1 VTSADE
7 DTLVADVDAYVA
19 AHGDEHDEHGH
30 SHDEH
35 DDSSHDDEASAVTT
49 EHGSVLWR
57 EFARAATGVWGGCCV
72 EFDADGV
79 AQDIPL
85 RYVHGVGRVPAQN
98 MPFREQELDWMTKN
112 TTESNDG
119 GDGLVINTKRAMPTI
134 GNEDAIS
141 SCGGAEWGEHV
152 AFVEDEPLCILRGAN
167 EDKTVLPDGSFSAG
181 SRFLRTESNATDAA
195 HHCLAH
201 PDDPDARTR
210 VVHRVR
216 RCEKENA
223 SGDDDTPLFR
233 WRTESIEVWR
243 EQRGVNNGG
252 PKCVAPFSNDAI
264 LAKSALVSD
273 ASRWR
278 CVPESSA
285 VYFLMW
291 DDDEYATDATDADQK
306 SFFTMLADAGEAENL
321 VFLDGGDGGGDG
333 DGDLNLSAAV
343 SRCASSLETS
353 VLLSL
358 GFAVVAYAL
367 VGAAGYATFGDATR
381 DNVLLNL
388 GSPALDAAMAV
399 YQAICFPPTFHSLRG
414 VAYAL
419 VDGGDADF
427 PGRGAHAARVFAMLA
442 AAATVAATL
451 PHSERIF
458 AVTGAVGVA
467 AVCYAFPVAMWVRV
481 SGGGVG
487 GGGVES
493 PRARTD
499 RTAPA
504 AALAAGVALSALG
517 LWAALEDE
525 EG

>member
-1 VTSADE
+1 MSSALAATTRAPAARALARAPPSRARRVGTPYVAAAPRPRSRSHPSPSSFRGPSGRVGAGSGGDLPTDDASVTSADE

-35 DDSSHDDEASAVTT
+35 DDSSHDDDASAVTT

-233 WRTESIEVWR
+233 WRTESIEVWF

-321 VFLDGGDGGGDG
+321 VFLDGGGGDG
-333 DGDLNLSAAV
+333 DGDGDETGRGEKKNRSAAD
-343 SRCASSLETS
+343 SLDGL
-353 VLLSL
+353 VRLP
-358 GFAVVAYAL
+358 GNVWVYCGYAGAHDVG
-367 VGAAGYATFGDATR
+367 VGA
-381 DNVLLNL
+381 
-388 GSPALDAAMAV
+388 
-399 YQAICFPPTFHSLRG
+399 
-414 VAYAL
+414 
-419 VDGGDADF
+419 GG
-427 PGRGAHAARVFAMLA
+427 
-442 AAATVAATL
+442 
-451 PHSERIF
+451 
-458 AVTGAVGVA
+458 
-467 AVCYAFPVAMWVRV
+467 
-481 SGGGVG
+481 
-487 GGGVES
+487 
-493 PRARTD
+493 
-499 RTAPA
+499 
-504 AALAAGVALSALG
+504 
-517 LWAALEDE
+517 E
-525 EG
+525 EGQLVLECGWQPEGSSMRTVSTRAYDAETGRLDSASLARETMA

>member
-119 GDGLVINTKRAMPTI
+119 GDGLVIKTKRAMPTI

-167 EDKTVLPDGSFSAG
+167 EDKTILPDGSFSAG

-216 RCEKENA
+216 RCETENA

-252 PKCVAPFSNDAI
+252 PKCVAPFSDDAI

-333 DGDLNLSAAV
+333 DGDGDETGRGEKKIEARRIPWTAWFGFRGTCGCIAATRVRTTSGWARAARKDSSCWSAGGSPRGARCGR
-343 SRCASSLETS
+343 SRRERTTPRPVGSTRPASRARRWRDARREPLETF
-353 VLLSL
+353 
-358 GFAVVAYAL
+358 FA
-367 VGAAGYATFGDATR
+367 FG
-381 DNVLLNL
+381 
-388 GSPALDAAMAV
+388 
-399 YQAICFPPTFHSLRG
+399 
-414 VAYAL
+414 
-419 VDGGDADF
+419 
-427 PGRGAHAARVFAMLA
+427 
-442 AAATVAATL
+442 
-451 PHSERIF
+451 
-458 AVTGAVGVA
+458 
-467 AVCYAFPVAMWVRV
+467 
-481 SGGGVG
+481 
-487 GGGVES
+487 
-493 PRARTD
+493 
-499 RTAPA
+499 
-504 AALAAGVALSALG
+504 
-517 LWAALEDE
+517 
-525 EG
+525 